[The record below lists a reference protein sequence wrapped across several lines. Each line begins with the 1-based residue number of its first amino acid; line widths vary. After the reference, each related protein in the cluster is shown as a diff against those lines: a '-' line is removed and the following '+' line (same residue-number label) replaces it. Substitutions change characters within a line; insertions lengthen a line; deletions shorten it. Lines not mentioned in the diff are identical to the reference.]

1 LAPRSSAAKL
11 GVRAGLI
18 AILGVLLAA
27 RAECGE
33 LATPKAEGY
42 VNDLAHVLTAPQR
55 QTLETLCLSYH
66 AGTGHEI
73 AVLTIPSLG
82 GDALER
88 FSLQVSR
95 DWKLGSAGKSDGA
108 LLLVVKNDRK
118 IRIEVLRGLE
128 GQLTDS
134 ISGRII
140 RDVIAPEFAKGDYF
154 AGLKKGLEAIQA
166 AIGGDYGKIPER
178 PTKRSPGLGVPVLF
192 FFLFLFFA
200 FWGRT
205 RKHRGNFRGGGGSG
219 LGEAIWWSILA
230 SGAGRSRRGS
240 GGGFGGFG
248 GFGGGGGFGGF
259 GGGGGAAGGGASG
272 GW

>member
-1 LAPRSSAAKL
+1 LAPRSSRARL
-11 GVRAGLI
+11 GAHVA
-18 AILGVLLAA
+18 LLALLALLLGAGAA
-27 RAECGE
+27 RGGG

-42 VNDLAHVLTAPQR
+42 VNDLAHVLTPAQR
-55 QTLETLCLSYH
+55 QTLENLCLSYH

-73 AVLTIPSLG
+73 AVLTIPSLE

-88 FSLQVSR
+88 FSLQVAR
-95 DWKLGSAGKSDGA
+95 DWKLGSAEKNDGA

-128 GQLTDS
+128 GSLTDS

-140 RDVIAPEFAKGDYF
+140 RDVIAPEFVKGDYF

-166 AIGGDYGKIPER
+166 AVGGDLGKIPER
-178 PTKRSPGLGVPVLF
+178 KVKRGPGLGVPVMF
-192 FFLFLFFA
+192 FFLILVLSIL
-200 FWGRT
+200 GRS
-205 RKHRGNFRGGGGSG
+205 RRQRGRLRGG
-219 LGEAIWWSILA
+219 LGDAIWWSILT
-230 SGAGRSRRGS
+230 SGGRSRRG

-248 GFGGGGGFGGF
+248 GFGGGGGGGGFGGF
-259 GGGGGAAGGGASG
+259 GGGGGASGGGASG